1 MGASFIQAQKDRVS
15 RVEKVVKASSTVDD
29 FERDEILSLLQGKNP
44 FGDYGAKSGE
54 IVGILKAMK
63 DEMDKDLNGAVATE
77 EEAVKAF
84 EAMTAAKKSEIA
96 AASEA
101 IESKSVR
108 SGELAVEITTT
119 ADDIEDTTKE
129 MTDTQA

>member
-1 MGASFIQAQKDRVS
+1 
-15 RVEKVVKASSTVDD
+15 
-29 FERDEILSLLQGKNP
+29 
-44 FGDYGAKSGE
+44 
-54 IVGILKAMK
+54 MK
-63 DEMDKDLNGAVATE
+63 DEMDKDLGGAVGAE

-108 SGELAVEITTT
+108 SGAPGGVEMEIGE
-119 ADDIEDTTKE
+119 IEGGRVRTRSAAGIFGSSTL
-129 MTDTQA
+129 

>member
-1 MGASFIQAQKDRVS
+1 MRSLASCRARTRSATTARS
-15 RVEKVVKASSTVDD
+15 RARS
-29 FERDEILSLLQGKNP
+29 
-44 FGDYGAKSGE
+44 
-54 IVGILKAMK
+54 GILKAMK
-63 DEMDKDLNGAVATE
+63 DEMDKDLGGAVATE

-84 EAMTAAKKSEIA
+84 GAMTDAKKSEIA

-119 ADDIEDTTKE
+119 ADDIEDTTAE
-129 MTDTQA
+129 MTD

>member
-1 MGASFIQAQKDRVS
+1 
-15 RVEKVVKASSTVDD
+15 
-29 FERDEILSLLQGKNP
+29 
-44 FGDYGAKSGE
+44 
-54 IVGILKAMK
+54 MK
-63 DEMDKDLNGAVATE
+63 DEMDKDLGGAVATE

-108 SGELAVEITTT
+108 SGAPAGFQIAIGESGGMEMNIRSAVCSTVWHCRVLTSLITSVDCCLAYR
-119 ADDIEDTTKE
+119 
-129 MTDTQA
+129 Q